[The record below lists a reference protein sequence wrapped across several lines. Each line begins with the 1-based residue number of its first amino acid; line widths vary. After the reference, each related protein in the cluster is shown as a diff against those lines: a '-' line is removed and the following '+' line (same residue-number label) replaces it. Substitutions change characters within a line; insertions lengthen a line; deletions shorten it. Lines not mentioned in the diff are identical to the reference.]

1 MTGHKREVAGT
12 GTPPW
17 KSPVALSVLLHCS
30 IIGIALAGWSWSS
43 PHHEPP
49 PRSISARLITQNQPT
64 PSAIVEPEDQPD
76 LDKLRR
82 EKEEQLKAEK
92 LRQEQ
97 ARKKA
102 EQKAKQEAER
112 KAREA
117 EKKAKEA
124 ERKRQLALE
133 QKKKQEE
140 ARKAEA
146 LRKKAEAERKERE
159 RRKAEEEKKRQAEE
173 AKRRQQ
179 ETERKKQEAEAK
191 AAAERKRQEAERRLR
206 EQQLQALA
214 EEARRAEAA
223 KAQQQAQAAA
233 AKAREAQMLT
243 ESEKYQLLIRERL
256 SQAWYPPPSATEE
269 MTARLQI
276 TLLPTGELAGAKL
289 VRSSGNMAFDNSA
302 LSAVRSLNRYP
313 VPDERDTFERYFRQ
327 FTIEFNPRR
336 LR

>member
-1 MTGHKREVAGT
+1 MTGHKREVTGT

-17 KSPVALSVLLHCS
+17 KSPVALSVVLHCS

-43 PHHEPP
+43 PQHEPP
-49 PRSISARLITQNQPT
+49 PRSISARLITQAPPK
-64 PSAIVEPEDQPD
+64 PSPVVEPTAQPD
-76 LDKLRR
+76 PDKLRR

-97 ARKKA
+97 ARKQA
-102 EQKAKQEAER
+102 EQKAKQEAEK
-112 KAREA
+112 KARD
-117 EKKAKEA
+117 A

-133 QKKKQEE
+133 KKKKQEE
-140 ARKAEA
+140 AQKAEA
-146 LRKKAEAERKERE
+146 LRKKAEAERKAQERK
-159 RRKAEEEKKRQAEE
+159 KAEEEKKRQAEE
-173 AKRRQQ
+173 ARKRQQ
-179 ETERKKQEAEAK
+179 EAQRKKQEAEAK

-223 KAQQQAQAAA
+223 RAQQQAQAAA
-233 AKAREAQMLT
+233 AQAREAQMLT
-243 ESEKYQLLIRERL
+243 ESEKYQIMIRERL
-256 SQAWYPPPSATEE
+256 SQAWYPPSSATEE

-276 TLLPTGELAGAKL
+276 TLLPTGELAGVKL
-289 VRSSGNMAFDNSA
+289 VRSSGNTAFDNSA